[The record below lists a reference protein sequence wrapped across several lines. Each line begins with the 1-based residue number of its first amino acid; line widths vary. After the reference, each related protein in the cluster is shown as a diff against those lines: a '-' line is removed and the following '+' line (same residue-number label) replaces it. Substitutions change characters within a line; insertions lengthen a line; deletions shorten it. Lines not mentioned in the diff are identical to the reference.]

1 MKMSG
6 MLPAASENWKEM
18 SLSVPPH
25 HEPFF
30 QPRDSINLAGFWPKA
45 GREQGATLIAKRAR
59 GKAEKG
65 NCKKSGIASNKQLGP
80 YF

>member
-1 MKMSG
+1 MSG

-18 SLSVPPH
+18 SLSVPPL

-45 GREQGATLIAKRAR
+45 GREPGGSTDSREEPEGKRRREMERKVA
-59 GKAEKG
+59 
-65 NCKKSGIASNKQLGP
+65 
-80 YF
+80 